1 MIMIE
6 IDEVN
11 AGMGPGT
18 YKLSSPQALPSLL
31 QIAFLGQF
39 PVKILQP

>member
-1 MIMIE
+1 MIE

-18 YKLSSPQALPSLL
+18 YKLTSPPALPSLL
-31 QIAFLGQF
+31 QFAFLGQF
-39 PVKILQP
+39 PIQG